1 MQAGWPTAINPI
13 ERDELRHRVQSAV
26 PFPSAVLDDFL
37 DPAFARSVVDA
48 FPTFGEAARVGRA
61 FRSVNARRK
70 IQVTDAETFAE
81 PVKRLNEA
89 LAAPAF
95 RDVLSH
101 AFSIPDLLAD
111 DQLVGG
117 GLHQTG
123 PRGRLDVHVDFNLI
137 AERGL
142 HRRLNILVYFNDGW
156 DPAWGGQIELWNRD
170 VTECVRSYDPAF
182 NRCLIFETSEISF
195 HGVPEVR
202 CPDDVVR
209 RSFAAYYYT
218 AAAPDGWDGT
228 SHSTVF
234 RPRPDEAVKGR
245 LMQVQQLRDK
255 TKERARSLLGR

>member
-1 MQAGWPTAINPI
+1 MQAGWPSIINPLD
-13 ERDELRHRVQSAV
+13 RDEVRRRVRTAV
-26 PFPSAVLDDFL
+26 PFPSVVLDDFL
-37 DPAFARSVVDA
+37 DPAFARSVLDA
-48 FPTFGEAARVGRA
+48 FPSLGEAARLGRK
-61 FRSVNARRK
+61 FRSINARHK

-81 PVKRLNEA
+81 PVRQLHEA
-89 LAAPAF
+89 LASPRF

-137 AERGL
+137 EERSL
-142 HRRLNILVYFNDGW
+142 HRRLNILVYFNEGW

-170 VTECVRSYDPAF
+170 VTECVRSYDPVF

-202 CPDDVVR
+202 CPHDVVR

-218 AAAPDGWDGT
+218 AAPPDGWDGT
-228 SHSTVF
+228 RHSTVF
-234 RPRPDEAVKGR
+234 RARPDEAVKGR
-245 LMQVQQLRDK
+245 LMRVQQLRDR
-255 TKERARSLLGR
+255 TKGRARALLGR